1 MVGSGCMVSGNGFS
15 VYGICITSAVVA
27 IVVAEEVLVSW
38 WWIVMVVVIL
48 INVVEVLV
56 GVVC

>member
-1 MVGSGCMVSGNGFS
+1 MVGSGFMVSGNECS
-15 VYGICITSAVVA
+15 VNGICMISAVVA

-38 WWIVMVVVIL
+38 WWMVMVVVIL